1 MIRCCGKNNKKNI
14 ECTFNRRKIS
24 KKTKFFFNLI
34 GLLLFITSY
43 YFYYLSLEKCFEGED
58 VCCRKSNWVILL
70 IKRFIISTVIIIF
83 LFYLIIYG
91 ILSKIHLFHFILIF
105 IYYYSYSH
113 SSYFHDHGALNLI
126 GLFGCLFT
134 SLFLLLILKIFLAI
148 FKIKYKYKILLGL
161 FLIFLYNILNDPTN
175 CNDWAKGLNNTYI
188 ENDIYKYGCQIKF
201 PKKCDYKVLSFTQD
215 LSKLTHLSCSDK
227 SKNSRT
233 KILKFSRSQYVN
245 ENTSKFGFP
254 LTNNEEGQKD
264 GRDDIVLKNYTSHN
278 LMDMDKNIPPNLN
291 KPELIV
297 DFSNDPLGEMK
308 INLIYNET
316 LSIDRKKYEKNT
328 IPYSNNILILYL
340 DSISR
345 NNILRKL
352 KKTMKFFEKFVSYKG
367 GHNTKYPNENFH
379 SFQFFKYHSF
389 KDYTGGNYPPLFYG
403 NTYKAH
409 DFVRI
414 TKYLKENGYVTCLA
428 KDTCQKDGTRTYH
441 NLTKEELF
449 DHQLLICDPN
459 NSDLNSLRIRCLYGN
474 LNSYHLYGYS
484 NQFWR
489 NYQNNRK
496 FSMITLNNAH
506 EGTLESIKYDDD
518 IISNFLNSLYE
529 DNLFKD
535 TSIFLMSDHGCGMA
549 SIYYLSDFY
558 KIEIKLAAL
567 FIIVNDRKNVDYN
580 RQYYNIQNNQQ
591 TFITGYD
598 IYNTICHIIYGE
610 NYYNIPN
617 KENFHDTPRS
627 PKGKSLF
634 EEINQ
639 KERHPKNYEN
649 MERDICT

>member
-14 ECTFNRRKIS
+14 EFTFNRRKIS

-201 PKKCDYKVLSFTQD
+201 PKNCDYKVLSFTQD
-215 LSKLTHLSCSDK
+215 LSKLSHLSCSDK

-308 INLIYNET
+308 II
-316 LSIDRKKYEKNT
+316 
-328 IPYSNNILILYL
+328 ILKM
-340 DSISR
+340 R
-345 NNILRKL
+345 
-352 KKTMKFFEKFVSYKG
+352 
-367 GHNTKYPNENFH
+367 
-379 SFQFFKYHSF
+379 
-389 KDYTGGNYPPLFYG
+389 
-403 NTYKAH
+403 
-409 DFVRI
+409 
-414 TKYLKENGYVTCLA
+414 
-428 KDTCQKDGTRTYH
+428 
-441 NLTKEELF
+441 
-449 DHQLLICDPN
+449 
-459 NSDLNSLRIRCLYGN
+459 
-474 LNSYHLYGYS
+474 
-484 NQFWR
+484 
-489 NYQNNRK
+489 
-496 FSMITLNNAH
+496 
-506 EGTLESIKYDDD
+506 
-518 IISNFLNSLYE
+518 
-529 DNLFKD
+529 
-535 TSIFLMSDHGCGMA
+535 
-549 SIYYLSDFY
+549 
-558 KIEIKLAAL
+558 
-567 FIIVNDRKNVDYN
+567 
-580 RQYYNIQNNQQ
+580 
-591 TFITGYD
+591 
-598 IYNTICHIIYGE
+598 
-610 NYYNIPN
+610 
-617 KENFHDTPRS
+617 
-627 PKGKSLF
+627 
-634 EEINQ
+634 
-639 KERHPKNYEN
+639 
-649 MERDICT
+649 